1 MFVGIGP
8 CIWRDCFEVAEELG
22 RRFIDEFGLYSLC
35 SEGKTG
41 KLMLDLEMA
50 SAIQFVE
57 SGILP
62 EHLTIM
68 GACTFE
74 NSGMFYS
81 YRRDSGITG
90 SMAAFIQVNN
100 D

>member
-1 MFVGIGP
+1 
-8 CIWRDCFEVAEELG
+8 
-22 RRFIDEFGLYSLC
+22 
-35 SEGKTG
+35 
-41 KLMLDLEMA
+41 MA